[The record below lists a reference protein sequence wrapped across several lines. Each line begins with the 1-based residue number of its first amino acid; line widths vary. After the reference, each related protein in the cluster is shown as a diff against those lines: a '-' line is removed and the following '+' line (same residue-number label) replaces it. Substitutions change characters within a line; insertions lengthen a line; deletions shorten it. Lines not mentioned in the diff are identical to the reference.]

1 MFRYAFASLLS
12 LGLLGVFLF
21 IISALVFFFTPLM
34 GMFGLAGILVLEA
47 VLFALV
53 WRCGPWVNDIINQW
67 FYKLAW
73 ISPEKFTELD
83 PDLKAFIE
91 QVCAKEGIAVPK
103 FGVIDDDNPQA
114 FTYGSDHWNARMVF
128 TYGVFKILDKDE
140 RKAVAAHELGHIV
153 HRDFIVMTMASFILT
168 ALYTIG
174 RTLMGSK
181 DSSDNKD
188 RGALAIVG
196 IISLVFYYIGTYVL
210 LYLSRMREYW
220 ADEYSKEKTGSGN
233 YLSTA
238 LVKIAYGIVSA
249 KEKQNTSN
257 LMEGT
262 RTMGIYDHKASK
274 TFGLVGSDYVN
285 NSDKQTVMH
294 AIAYDLKNLWAF
306 WLELSSSHP
315 LTGKRIAAL
324 IEGESAAV
332 FDVNAARNIPFD
344 NAKHQREFAT
354 DWLVSYLWIV
364 LGAIGLAGMLFV
376 DFKLSL
382 VLAFFGIAIGFFIKT
397 FYKFPSQNADAA
409 TVDVLMA
416 DLYASPIRG
425 RPCQLTGQI
434 MGRGVPGYM
443 FSEDLMFQDKTG
455 IIYLDYQAGIPLIGN
470 LIFALKDA
478 QKLVG
483 HDAECKGWF
492 FRGMGQMV
500 CLDYLE
506 SKEQQMKVV
515 SRQKTWSI
523 LGACIPLLVGVI
535 LLVI

>member
-1 MFRYAFASLLS
+1 M
-12 LGLLGVFLF
+12 
-21 IISALVFFFTPLM
+21 LVFEAI
-34 GMFGLAGILVLEA
+34 MFV
-47 VLFALV
+47 LV
-53 WRCGPWVNDIINQW
+53 WRFGPWLNDIIFQW
-67 FYKLAW
+67 FYKLRW
-73 ISPEKFTELD
+73 LSEQELEQKD
-83 PDLKAFIE
+83 PALKEFIWDL
-91 QVCAKEGIAVPK
+91 CAKEGIQTPK

-114 FTYGSDHWNARMVF
+114 FAYGSDHWNARMVF
-128 TYGVFKILDKDE
+128 TNGIFKLLDKNE
-140 RKAVAAHELGHIV
+140 RNAVSAHELGHVV
-153 HRDFIVMTMASFILT
+153 HRDFIVMTMATFILN

-174 RTLMGSK
+174 RTLAESK
-181 DSSDNKD
+181 SSSSSDRKGNPL
-188 RGALAIVG
+188 ALVG
-196 IISLVFYYIGTYVL
+196 LVALVFYYVGTYVL

-220 ADEYSKEKTGSGN
+220 SDEYAKEKTGSGN
-233 YLSTA
+233 YLTVA

-249 KEKQNTSN
+249 KENDKTSN

-262 RTMGIYDHKASK
+262 RTLGIYDHKASK

-285 NSDKQTVMH
+285 NSDKQTVLN

-306 WLELSSSHP
+306 LLELSSSHP

-324 IEGESAAV
+324 LEGESKPA

-344 NAKHQREFAT
+344 NSRHQKEFAT
-354 DWLVSYLWIV
+354 DLLVSYLFVI
-364 LGAIGLAGMLFV
+364 LGVVGLAFGVFLSTRTGVIVALFGV
-376 DFKLSL
+376 
-382 VLAFFGIAIGFFIKT
+382 GIGYMVRA
-397 FYKFPSQNADAA
+397 FYKFSFGDSQQA

-416 DLYASPIRG
+416 DLYASPVRG
-425 RPCQLTGQI
+425 QPCKLSGKV

-506 SKEQQMKVV
+506 SKEQDMKVV

-523 LGACIPLLVGVI
+523 LGACIPLLAGAI
-535 LLVI
+535 LLVL